1 MAKGPSFFILSKISE
16 KKTIK
21 AISRTFSS
29 MVHILE
35 IQQFSEFLESLT
47 GHFHNI
53 PSQFEISEI
62 FCSNGKCTECQ

>member
-1 MAKGPSFFILSKISE
+1 
-16 KKTIK
+16 
-21 AISRTFSS
+21 

-53 PSQFEISEI
+53 PSHLEISEI
-62 FCSNGKCTECQ
+62 FGSNGKCTECQ